1 MGGKE
6 IFIKTSRE
14 IADYNQE
21 KISRLMTELVKRKS
35 DFLFIS
41 IVVQIIETIFVI
53 GYALK

>member
-1 MGGKE
+1 
-6 IFIKTSRE
+6 
-14 IADYNQE
+14 
-21 KISRLMTELVKRKS
+21 MTDLVKRKS